1 VGGPPNSGKSTVVES
16 LVRAL
21 QNQGVDAESV
31 DLDPW
36 APTLALIQGK
46 ITREERDRQKRQ
58 NITDADARKVAERF
72 RSASVRHR
80 VIMGD
85 APGGIS
91 KTSKIIYQE
100 ATHAILVCRE
110 DGQKDIETWKSFF
123 KELKVDLIAIVISKL
138 DGDEEV
144 TSNDLIHASLVKLE
158 REPKNTPAIAA
169 LASLLRTKLA
179 V

>member
-1 VGGPPNSGKSTVVES
+1 VVES

-36 APTLALIQGK
+36 APTLDYIRGR
-46 ITREERDRQKRQ
+46 ITRDERNRRKRQ
-58 NITDADARKVAERF
+58 SITNADLREAAGRF
-72 RSASVRHR
+72 KSASKKHR

-85 APGGIS
+85 GPGGMS
-91 KTSKIIYQE
+91 DQSRVIYQA

-110 DGQKDIETWKSFF
+110 DRQNEIEMWKSFF
-123 KELKVDLIAIVISKL
+123 MELKVALIAIVISKL

-144 TSNDLIHASLVKLE
+144 ISNDLIHASLVKLE
-158 REPKNTPAIAA
+158 RKPKNTPAVAA
-169 LASLLRTKLA
+169 LASLLKMRLA